1 MKFYRCI
8 HVEKQ
13 VEFVSSEGPLGG
25 YEEQIDSPCGVEAT
39 SLESL
44 LSKLGDK
51 YGLNIDEIIVN
62 KQRRGAI
69 EFHRLE
75 NNQFIEPSWDEIQS
89 HESGNLDLW
98 QAYWQFTVRVIDQR
112 YLADADFAQLAAD
125 DPDLVVI
132 E

>member
-25 YEEQIDSPCGVEAT
+25 YEEQIDSPCGIEAT
-39 SLESL
+39 SLERL
-44 LSKLGDK
+44 LSNLGDT
-51 YGLNIDEIIVN
+51 YGLNIDEIIIN
-62 KQRRGAI
+62 KQRRGVI

-75 NNQFIEPSWDEIQS
+75 NNQFVEPSRDEIQS

-98 QAYWQFTVRVIDQR
+98 QAYWQFTIRGIDQR
-112 YLADADFAQLAAD
+112 YLRDADFEQLAAD